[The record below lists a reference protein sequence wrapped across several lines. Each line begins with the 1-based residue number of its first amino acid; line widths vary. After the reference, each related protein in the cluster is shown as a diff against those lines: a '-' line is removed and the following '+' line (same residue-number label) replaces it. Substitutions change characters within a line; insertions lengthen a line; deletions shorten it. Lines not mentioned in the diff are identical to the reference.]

1 MTIAVRGL
9 AAAAIVLSLA
19 AGGVARASQSP
30 NELTFRMIVVAS
42 AEAAEQALAR
52 LSTGED
58 FGAVARAMS
67 VDPSASRGG
76 WMGSLKVADLRPEM
90 RQALA
95 GMTPGKVTGVIRLPN
110 GFSILKV
117 ESPGSTPG
125 LNDIR
130 ASVLEGRAPPTVAI
144 ATLQQILAADPR
156 SAEAHVL
163 LGILYG
169 RDGSLALAG
178 ESIAEFRQALAIA
191 PEDLTARFYLGRAY
205 LDAGQIRRA
214 HEELQEAVARA
225 PNRPDLLTWL
235 GEAER
240 LRGNPKRAVDLG
252 RQARQIDPSLAQAS
266 YHLGRAYLDLDR
278 PDEAIAELGQA
289 VRAGSE
295 SPEVLEFL
303 GTAYLDAGR
312 PADAL
317 PVLLRAAAIPPPGP
331 GPHVRLARA
340 YRMDG
345 QLAKAEEQLA
355 LVERMSD
362 IFRAQVT
369 RGDQAPPSV
378 AAADFVRQVE
388 VDTLVE
394 RGLLLNTRGDADNAL
409 RLLTQALKLAGDD
422 GRIHRHMA
430 EVALEAGRLPLA
442 REHAD
447 AAAKQGR
454 PLPETARARLDDAPK
469 GAK

>member
-1 MTIAVRGL
+1 MPIAVRGL
-9 AAAAIVLSLA
+9 AAAVIVLVLT
-19 AGGVARASQSP
+19 AGDVARASQSP
-30 NELTFRMIVVAS
+30 NELTLRMIVVTS
-42 AEAAEQALAR
+42 AETAERVLAR
-52 LSTGED
+52 LAAGEA
-58 FGAVARAMS
+58 FGAVAQAMS
-67 VDPSASRGG
+67 VDASAIRGG

-90 RQALA
+90 RAALS
-95 GMTPGKVTGVIRLPN
+95 GITPGQITRVVPLPS

-117 ESPGSTPG
+117 EPPGSAPG
-125 LNDIR
+125 LDDVR
-130 ASVLEGRAPPTVAI
+130 ASVLDGRASPTETI
-144 ATLQQILAADPR
+144 ATLQQILAADPK

-178 ESIAEFRQALAIA
+178 ESIAELRQALAIA
-191 PEDLTARFYLGRAY
+191 PGDITARFYLGRAY

-240 LRGNPKRAVDLG
+240 LRGNPKRAVELG
-252 RQARQIDPSLAQAS
+252 RQARQIDPSLTQAS
-266 YHLGRAYLDLDR
+266 YHLGHAYLDLDR
-278 PDEAIAELGQA
+278 PDEAVAELEQA

-295 SPEVLEFL
+295 SSDALEFL
-303 GTAYLDAGR
+303 GTAYLDARR

-317 PVLLRAAAIPPPGP
+317 PVLLRAAAIPPPSP
-331 GPHVRLARA
+331 APHVKLARA

-378 AAADFVRQVE
+378 AATDFVRQVE

-394 RGLLLNTRGDADNAL
+394 RGLLLNTRGDTDRAL
-409 RLLTQALKLAGDD
+409 KLLTQALQLSGDD
-422 GRIHRHMA
+422 GRIHRHIA
-430 EVALEAGRLPLA
+430 ETALEAGLLPLA

-447 AAAKQGR
+447 AAAKLGR
-454 PLPETARARLDDAPK
+454 PLSEAARARLGGAPGGGK
-469 GAK
+469 

>member
-1 MTIAVRGL
+1 MTFAVRGL
-9 AAAAIVLSLA
+9 AAAVIVSCVTA
-19 AGGVARASQSP
+19 NGVDASQSP
-30 NELTFRMIVVAS
+30 SELTLRMIVVAS
-42 AEAAEQALAR
+42 AEAAERVLAR
-52 LSTGED
+52 LSMGED

-67 VDPSASRGG
+67 TDPSASRGG
-76 WMGSLKVADLRPEM
+76 WMGSLKVADLRSEM

-95 GMTPGKVTGVIRLPN
+95 GIAPGTITSILRLPM
-110 GFSILKV
+110 GFAILKV
-117 ESPGSTPG
+117 EPPGSTPG
-125 LNDIR
+125 LDDVR
-130 ASVLEGRAPPTVAI
+130 ASVLGGRGSPTEAI
-144 ATLQQILAADPR
+144 ATLQQILAADPQ

-191 PEDLTARFYLGRAY
+191 PEDVTARFYLGRAY
-205 LDAGQIRRA
+205 LEVGQTRRA
-214 HEELQEAVARA
+214 REELQGAVARA
-225 PNRPDLLTWL
+225 PNRADLLTWL

-240 LRGNPKRAVDLG
+240 LRGNPERAVELG
-252 RQARQIDPSLAQAS
+252 RKARQLDPSLAQVCD
-266 YHLGRAYLDLDR
+266 HLGRAYLDLDR
-278 PDEAIAELGQA
+278 PDDAIAELEQA

-295 SPEVLEFL
+295 SSEVLEFL
-303 GTAYLDAGR
+303 GTAYLDAQR

-317 PVLLRAAAIPPPGP
+317 PVLERAAAIPPPSP
-331 GPHVRLARA
+331 GPRVKLARA
-340 YRMDG
+340 YRMNG
-345 QLAKAEEQLA
+345 QLAKAEEELA

-378 AAADFVRQVE
+378 TAADFVRQVE

-394 RGLLLNTRGDADNAL
+394 RGLLLHSRGDTDHAL
-409 RLLTQALKLAGDD
+409 NLLAQALQLAGDD
-422 GRIHRHMA
+422 GRVHRYVA
-430 EVALEAGRLPLA
+430 EIALEAGRLPLA

-454 PLPETARARLDDAPK
+454 PLSAAARARLDPASG